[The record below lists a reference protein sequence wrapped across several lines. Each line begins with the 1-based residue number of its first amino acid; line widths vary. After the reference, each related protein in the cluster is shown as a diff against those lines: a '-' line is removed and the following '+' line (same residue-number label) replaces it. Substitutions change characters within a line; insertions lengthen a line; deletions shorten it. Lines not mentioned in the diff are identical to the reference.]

1 MPRLRLGHPLWLDQP
16 AGRKQFR
23 FSQYQQ
29 QIHADVIIVGGG
41 ITGAIAAYVFADAGL
56 SVALLEA
63 KRIGRGSTAA
73 STALLMQ
80 EPDKDFR
87 ELARVYGT
95 KDSRRIWRIVGRATR
110 DLIALIRR
118 LSIPCDL
125 RSADSIYY
133 TIDPDGVADLR
144 KEFEARRAAGLPGR
158 WLSDVSTMRRTGIKA
173 EAGILT
179 RRNGQVDPYRAC
191 FGFVEHAVRKG
202 ARVFEHSPVRRIHVR
217 SGGVEVKTP
226 HGTLHAS
233 CVLVTTGYATPE
245 FKPLAGRFR
254 MMNTYVI
261 ATAPIRQ
268 SLRARLAA
276 PDIML
281 WDTDRPY
288 HYLRWTKDR
297 RLLFGGADR
306 RHKPARSRRKGLD
319 DGRATLQLRL
329 EALYPSLVGVELAK
343 AWEGLFAETPDGLPY
358 IGPHRRYPR
367 HLFALGYGGNG
378 MSVAFLAAQILLR
391 RYQGASVSDDE
402 LFSFGRTRRAVRKP
416 S

>member
-1 MPRLRLGHPLWLDQP
+1 MPKLRLGQPFWLDRTAGQQP
-16 AGRKQFR
+16 LR
-23 FSQYQQ
+23 FPRHQQ
-29 QIHADVIIVGGG
+29 HIDVDVVIVGGG
-41 ITGAIAAYVFADAGL
+41 VTGAIAAYVFAEAGI

-87 ELARVYGT
+87 ELANTYG
-95 KDSRRIWRIVGRATR
+95 KKNARRIWQIVGRATT
-110 DLIALIRR
+110 DLISLIRR
-118 LSIPCDL
+118 LKIPCDL

-133 TIDPDGVADLR
+133 TVDPAEVSNLW
-144 KEFEARRAAGLPGR
+144 KEFESRRAAGLPGR
-158 WLSDVSTMRRTGIKA
+158 WLSHRAVATRTGIKA
-173 EAGILT
+173 AAGILT
-179 RRNGQVDPYRAC
+179 TRNAQVDPYRTC
-191 FGFVEHAVRKG
+191 LGFIDRAVHKG
-202 ARVFEHSPVRRIHVR
+202 ARVFEYSAVQRIHARSDSVDVR
-217 SGGVEVKTP
+217 TTS
-226 HGTLHAS
+226 GTLRAR

-261 ATAPIRQ
+261 ATVPIRK
-268 SLRARLAA
+268 SVRAELAA
-276 PDIML
+276 PDVML

-288 HYLRWTKDR
+288 HYLRWTSDE

-306 RHKPARSRRKGLD
+306 PHKPARSRRKGLD
-319 DGRATLQLRL
+319 EGRATLQRRL
-329 EALYPSLVGVELAK
+329 EELYPLGDGFDVAQC
-343 AWEGLFAETPDGLPY
+343 WEGLFAQTPDGLPY

-378 MSVAFLAAQILLR
+378 MSVAFLAAQMLMRWYL
-391 RYQGASVSDDE
+391 GKAVKDDE
-402 LFSFGRTRRAVRKP
+402 LFGFGRTRRTLRRR

>member
-158 WLSDVSTMRRTGIKA
+158 WLSDVSTMRRTGSRPRQEFSRGAMGRSIPTA
-173 EAGILT
+173 HASASSST
-179 RRNGQVDPYRAC
+179 R
-191 FGFVEHAVRKG
+191 F
-202 ARVFEHSPVRRIHVR
+202 ARVPAFSSTRQCAGYTSDPAASRSKRRT
-217 SGGVEVKTP
+217 GLCTP
-226 HGTLHAS
+226 AAS
-233 CVLVTTGYATPE
+233 
-245 FKPLAGRFR
+245 
-254 MMNTYVI
+254 
-261 ATAPIRQ
+261 
-268 SLRARLAA
+268 S
-276 PDIML
+276 
-281 WDTDRPY
+281 
-288 HYLRWTKDR
+288 
-297 RLLFGGADR
+297 
-306 RHKPARSRRKGLD
+306 
-319 DGRATLQLRL
+319 
-329 EALYPSLVGVELAK
+329 
-343 AWEGLFAETPDGLPY
+343 
-358 IGPHRRYPR
+358 
-367 HLFALGYGGNG
+367 
-378 MSVAFLAAQILLR
+378 
-391 RYQGASVSDDE
+391 
-402 LFSFGRTRRAVRKP
+402 
-416 S
+416 